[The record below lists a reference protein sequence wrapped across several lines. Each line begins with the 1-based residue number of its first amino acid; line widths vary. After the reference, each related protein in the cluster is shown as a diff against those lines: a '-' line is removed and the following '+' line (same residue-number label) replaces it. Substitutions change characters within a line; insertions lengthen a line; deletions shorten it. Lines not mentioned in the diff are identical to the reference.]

1 MDNVS
6 HTLVGAAIAHSGLRR
21 KTPLALATLLVAAN
35 IPDVDGVLYWM
46 GASNSAYGFRRGW
59 THGVLAV
66 AAGPFVLTG
75 AALAW
80 DRWVRRRRHPDA
92 EPVRPRTLLW
102 LALLGVATHPLLDY
116 FNTYGVRWLMPFND
130 TWFYGDALFIADPW
144 VWLALGAG
152 VWWSAR
158 RWRRGAPGAGR
169 PAGWALALC
178 AAYVAAMFAGG
189 AAARSV
195 AEAKIERSG
204 ATIRRL
210 MAGPLPA
217 NPFRR
222 QIVADVGDRYVVG
235 QVELLPRPRFTADAG
250 SPVPK
255 HADQPGVAEASRTPL
270 GASFLR
276 WARFPFFVVERAGGT
291 TVVRIVDARYT
302 LDPEARFGAL
312 PVTVPAAIPS
322 PAGPATQEPHP

>member
-1 MDNVS
+1 MDNVC
-6 HTLVGAAIAHSGLRR
+6 HTLVGAALAQSGLRR
-21 KTPLALATLLVAAN
+21 RTPLALGTLLVAAN

-59 THGVLAV
+59 THGVLAALV
-66 AAGPFVLTG
+66 WPFVLAG
-75 AALAW
+75 AVLAW
-80 DRWVRRRRHPDA
+80 DRWVRRRRRPAA
-92 EPVRPRTLLW
+92 EPARPRALLW
-102 LALLGVATHPLLDY
+102 LALLGVATHPLLD
-116 FNTYGVRWLMPFND
+116 FLNTYGVRWLKPFSD
-130 TWFYGDALFIADPW
+130 AWYYGDALVIVDPW

-178 AAYVAAMFAGG
+178 TAYVAAMFA
-189 AAARSV
+189 ASATARSV
-195 AEAKIERSG
+195 ARAEIERSG
-204 ATIRRL
+204 ASVRRI

-222 QIVADVGDRYVVG
+222 QIVADVGDRYVLG
-235 QVELLPRPRFTADAG
+235 LVELLPRPRFTVDAV
-250 SPVPK
+250 SPVPR
-255 HADQPGVAEASRTPL
+255 HADQPGVAEASRTPE
-270 GASFLR
+270 GASFLG
-276 WARFPFFVVERAGGT
+276 WARFPFFVVERAGGRA
-291 TVVRIVDARYT
+291 VVRIVDARYT

-312 PVTVPAAIPS
+312 PVTVPLAIPS

>member
-1 MDNVS
+1 MDNVC
-6 HTLVGAAIAHSGLRR
+6 HTLVGAALAQSGLRR
-21 KTPLALATLLVAAN
+21 RTPLALATLLVAAN
-35 IPDVDGVLYWM
+35 IPDVDAALYWM
-46 GASNSAYGFRRGW
+46 GASASAYGFRRGW
-59 THGVLAV
+59 THGILALAV
-66 AAGPFVLTG
+66 WPFVLTG

-80 DRWVRRRRHPDA
+80 DRWVRRRRRPDA
-92 EPVRPRTLLW
+92 EPVRPRALLT
-102 LALLGVATHPLLDY
+102 LALLGVATHPLLD
-116 FNTYGVRWLMPFND
+116 FLNTYGVRWLKPFSD
-130 TWFYGDALFIADPW
+130 AWYYGDALFIVDPW

-158 RWRRGAPGAGR
+158 RWRRGVPGAGR
-169 PAGWALALC
+169 PAGWALALS

-195 AEAKIERSG
+195 ARAEIERSG
-204 ATIRRL
+204 ASVLRI
-210 MAGPLPA
+210 MAGPVPA
-217 NPFRR
+217 NPLRR

-235 QVELLPRPRFTADAG
+235 VVELLPRPRFAADAM

-276 WARFPFFVVERAGGT
+276 WARFPFFVVDRAGGT
-291 TVVRIVDARYT
+291 MVVRIVDARYT

>member
-1 MDNVS
+1 MDNVT
-6 HTLVGAAIAHSGLRR
+6 HTLVGAALAQSGLRR
-21 KTPLALATLLVAAN
+21 RTPLALGTLIVAAN

-46 GASNSAYGFRRGW
+46 GASASAYGFRRGW
-59 THGVLAV
+59 THGVLAL
-66 AAGPFVLTG
+66 ALWPIVLTG

-80 DRWVRRRRHPDA
+80 DHWVRRRRRPNA
-92 EPVRPRTLLW
+92 APARPRALLA
-102 LALLGVATHPLLDY
+102 LALLGVATHPLLD
-116 FNTYGVRWLMPFND
+116 FLNTYGVRWLMPFSD
-130 TWFYGDALFIADPW
+130 AWAYGDALFIADLW

-158 RWRRGAPGAGR
+158 RWRQGAPDAGR
-169 PAGWALALC
+169 PAGWALALSS
-178 AAYVAAMFAGG
+178 AYVAAMFAGG

-195 AEAKIERSG
+195 ARAEMERSG
-204 ATIRRL
+204 VSVRGI

-217 NPFRR
+217 NPLGR

-235 QVELLPRPRFTADAG
+235 RVELLPRPRFAADAM
-250 SPVPK
+250 SPVLK
-255 HADQPGVAEASRTPL
+255 RADQPGVAEASRTPL

-276 WARFPFFVVERAGGT
+276 WARFPFFVVERADGKA
-291 TVVRIVDARYT
+291 VVHLVDARYT